1 MRLITPFGQDGDY
14 KGKDYTI
21 CLVFEK
27 ISQWILS
34 CINTELPS
42 VNQIGFELINI
53 WMNYSDLPFVID
65 TKMLVLS
72 NLEDVLT
79 YLMN

>member
-1 MRLITPFGQDGDY
+1 M
-14 KGKDYTI
+14 
-21 CLVFEK
+21 VFEK